1 MAVFMDKVA
10 ELMVL
15 SMKRDVFM
23 DERIAQKKETPRKN
37 VSVYGVEQGGTV
49 EKPWPPVAS

>member
-1 MAVFMDKVA
+1 MDKVA

-23 DERIAQKKETPRKN
+23 DERIAQKKRLPRKD